1 MAIPRC
7 PGARAQ
13 RGWIASCTLY
23 MDMSETMLEPGR
35 NCWRVERAGRLAFLI
50 DGAAYFEALEAAME
64 RAQRSILI
72 IAWDVNSR
80 MRMRPRMAPTE
91 RTDTPDHAEN
101 SDGIGAMEDME
112 FGPTLDRLAAERP
125 QLSIHILLWD
135 YAPIYLFERQLLPR
149 FWLDWH
155 RHARVHARL
164 ASDHPPGAS
173 HHQKIVV
180 IDDAVAFVGGLD
192 PTIARWDTREHRPH
206 DDNRRLPRGDHYQPF
221 HDVQV
226 AVDGDAARALA
237 ELARERW
244 LRATGDELP
253 AVTVAS
259 DPWPPTLSSDIED
272 VDVAIA
278 RTQPALE
285 GVPGVGEVSEVREVE
300 ALYLDAIAAAK
311 QSIYFEN
318 QYLTSRTIC
327 RALAGRLAEDDGPDI
342 LIVTPRQQSGRLER
356 LTMGALRARRI
367 EELRKADR
375 HGRLRVMS
383 PVIDGVE
390 ILVHGKVMVVD
401 DRLAR
406 IGSSNLSERSM
417 SLDTECDLAIE
428 SRGDERVSAAIRGLR
443 NGLMAEHLGV
453 TTDAVEQ
460 ALARHGRLIPAV
472 ESLAG
477 GNRTLTIFETP
488 DNEKLDELILED
500 SLLDPAE
507 PLDMAVLAQAM
518 PREAS
523 QYGIRRLPWALAFV
537 LLVLAL
543 AAVWVFTPFEDW
555 VTPQNLA
562 ATAMPLG
569 HHALGPVLAALAVAV
584 GTTFLIPITVLVVAA
599 NLIFG
604 PLVGPVTTM
613 AGCLL
618 SAALSY
624 GLGRVVWSDAIKR
637 MTGPRLGR
645 LTRKLPQRGVL
656 TMVAIRIVPIAPF
669 TVINLMAGSAAFR
682 FRDFLI
688 GTVIGLLPGICGL
701 TFATDRVAAA
711 VRDPDPL
718 SIALAVAAVALIAAA
733 MWGLRTWLVRRARGN
748 PRRSSPVPSQVRQA
762 ICNLGTRRARRATV
776 QPATVRPATTR
787 PIDELAQ

>member
-1 MAIPRC
+1 MAIPAGPR
-7 PGARAQ
+7 PGCG
-13 RGWIASCTLY
+13 RGVPQDPGYTVN
-23 MDMSETMLEPGR
+23 MSESIFEPTR
-35 NCWRVERAGRLAFLI
+35 HCWRVERAGRLAFLI
-50 DGAAYFEALEAAME
+50 DGAAYFEALTAAME

-80 MRMRPRMAPTE
+80 MRVRPGAAPVEHTDVPGHAGDIHDTGETE
-91 RTDTPDHAEN
+91 D
-101 SDGIGAMEDME
+101 IE
-112 FGPTLDRLAAERP
+112 FGPMLDRLAEERP

-155 RHARVHARL
+155 RHSRVHARM

-192 PTIARWDTREHRPH
+192 PTIARWDTREHWPH

-221 HDVQV
+221 HDVQI

-244 LRATGDELP
+244 QRATGDELP
-253 AVTVAS
+253 AITVAS
-259 DPWPPTLSSDIED
+259 DPWPPMLSSDIED

-278 RTQPALE
+278 RTQPALQGSSNAP
-285 GVPGVGEVSEVREVE
+285 GVPEIPQVREVE
-300 ALYLDAIAAAK
+300 ALYLDAIAAARE
-311 QSIYFEN
+311 SIYLEN

-327 RALAGRLAEDDGPDI
+327 RALAGRLAEDDAPDI

-356 LTMGALRARRI
+356 MTMGALRARQL
-367 EELRKADR
+367 EVLRAADR

-383 PVIDGVE
+383 PVVDDVE

-401 DRLAR
+401 DRLVR

-417 SLDTECDLAIE
+417 CLDTECELAVE
-428 SRGDERVSAAIRGLR
+428 ARGDDRVSAAIRRFR
-443 NGLMAEHLGV
+443 NDLLAEHLGA
-453 TTDAVEQ
+453 TLDAVEQ
-460 ALARHGRLIPAV
+460 ALAQHGRLIPAV
-472 ESLAG
+472 ESLTG
-477 GNRTLTIFETP
+477 GSRTLTIFEPP
-488 DNEKLDELILED
+488 DNEKVDEPILED
-500 SLLDPAE
+500 SLIDPAE

-518 PREAS
+518 PREAG
-523 QYGIRRLPWALAFV
+523 QYGIRRLPWVLAFV
-537 LLVLAL
+537 LVVLAL
-543 AAVWVFTPFEDW
+543 AAVWVFTPFGDW

-569 HHALGPVLAALAVAV
+569 HHTLGPVLIALGVVV
-584 GTTFLIPITVLVVAA
+584 GSMFLIPITVLVVAA
-599 NLIFG
+599 NLIVG
-604 PLVGPVTTM
+604 PLVGPVSTM

-618 SAALSY
+618 SAAMSY
-624 GLGRVVWSDAIKR
+624 GLGRALWSDAIKHLA
-637 MTGPRLGR
+637 GPRLSHM
-645 LTRKLPQRGVL
+645 TRKLPKRGVL
-656 TMVAIRIVPIAPF
+656 TMVAIRILPIAPF

-688 GTVIGLLPGICGL
+688 GTAIGLLPGICGL

-718 SIALAVAAVALIAAA
+718 SIALAVVAVGLIAAA
-733 MWGLRTWLVRRARGN
+733 LWGLRTWLLRR
-748 PRRSSPVPSQVRQA
+748 PRRNPGRSGRSGRQSIRRSDRQA
-762 ICNLGTRRARRATV
+762 TQ
-776 QPATVRPATTR
+776 QPATEPA
-787 PIDELAQ
+787 P